1 MLSAGESG
9 TLLLTSGVDGM
20 VRGWDTRT
28 SGGGGGGG
36 AIAKACFEIPAH
48 AGRAVVCVV
57 CV

>member
-28 SGGGGGGG
+28 SGGG
-36 AIAKACFEIPAH
+36 AITKACFEIPAH
-48 AGRAVVCVV
+48 AGRVVV
-57 CV
+57 